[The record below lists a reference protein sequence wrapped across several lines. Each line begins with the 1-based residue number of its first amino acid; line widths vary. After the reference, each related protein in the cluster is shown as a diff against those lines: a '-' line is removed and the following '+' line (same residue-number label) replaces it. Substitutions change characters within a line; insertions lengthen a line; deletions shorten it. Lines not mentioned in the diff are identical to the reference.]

1 MREFLLMSLDHRLEI
16 EQDARAA
23 LRIERCPRGLRG
35 SRRGHCRL
43 EIARTPQRHP
53 CLNLAR
59 RGIVDIL
66 IPRLPRIHRRAV
78 DEKTHFTHLHSPRH
92 PSPTHHIARPLD
104 GGAASPPPASY

>member
-1 MREFLLMSLDHRLEI
+1 MRRAAGELDHVEAALDVAMRVGDHLAALRREQMREFLLMSLDHRLEI

-53 CLNLAR
+53 CLKLADR
-59 RGIVDIL
+59 KST
-66 IPRLPRIHRRAV
+66 RLN
-78 DEKTHFTHLHSPRH
+78 S
-92 PSPTHHIARPLD
+92 RP
-104 GGAASPPPASY
+104 

>member
-23 LRIERCPRGLRG
+23 LRTERCPRGLRG

-59 RGIVDIL
+59 RGIVDIQIGRASCRERVGQYVEISVVAVSL
-66 IPRLPRIHRRAV
+66 KKKKPTQAHIRKSAHMNYTVTKRL
-78 DEKTHFTHLHSPRH
+78 
-92 PSPTHHIARPLD
+92 
-104 GGAASPPPASY
+104 